1 MKVRQRDFLL
11 ASKRPMKKLILSCSL
26 ILMTL
31 TFITG
36 CNTISGAGKDVSVVG
51 SDVSSA
57 ANTVAHKMS
66 NQ

>member
-1 MKVRQRDFLL
+1 
-11 ASKRPMKKLILSCSL
+11 MKKLILSCSL